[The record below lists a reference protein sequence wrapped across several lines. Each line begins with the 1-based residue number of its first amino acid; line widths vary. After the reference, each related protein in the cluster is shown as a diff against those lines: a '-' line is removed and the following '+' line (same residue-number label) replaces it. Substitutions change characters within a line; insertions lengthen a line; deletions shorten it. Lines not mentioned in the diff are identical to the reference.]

1 MVTFGTAACAVAF
14 PPSSFGSAA
23 AVAAAGVELDVLS
36 EPQAERAN
44 TMAPITGTHPRFLI
58 FMIGLLSATKADV
71 QDRRG
76 SQARNENLRRSCVVW
91 LRSVFRSGGGE
102 Q

>member
-1 MVTFGTAACAVAF
+1 MVTFGTPRWAVAF

-23 AVAAAGVELDVLS
+23 AVAASGVGLDVLS

-44 TMAPITGTHPRFLI
+44 TTAPMTGTHPRVLI

-71 QDRRG
+71 QGRRG
-76 SQARNENLRRSCVVW
+76 SQARNETCAGHVSYGC
-91 LRSVFRSGGGE
+91 
-102 Q
+102 